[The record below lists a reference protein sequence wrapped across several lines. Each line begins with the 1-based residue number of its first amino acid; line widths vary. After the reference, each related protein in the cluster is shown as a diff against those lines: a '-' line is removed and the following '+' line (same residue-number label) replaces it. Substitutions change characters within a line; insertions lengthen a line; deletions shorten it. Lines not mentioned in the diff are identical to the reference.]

1 MRGRKPVP
9 AEMKLAGQ
17 GLGASMLEGLDL
29 PKVAGEPE
37 MPPGFDAEHAAEW
50 DAVIADLRE
59 AHTLSR
65 EIGAT
70 VEVYVRNLVRMR
82 AAEAHVLE
90 HGAIVPAPRTAVPMQ
105 NPYLAVANRAAKEVR
120 SAAAELGLTPSSRGR
135 VTKIKAADPE
145 DDGFDL

>member
-1 MRGRKPVP
+1 MRGRKPIP
-9 AEMKLAGQ
+9 PEQKLSAY
-17 GLGASMLEGLDL
+17 GLSSDAADI
-29 PKVAGEPE
+29 PKAPGEPE

-50 DAVIADLRE
+50 DAVIADLRA

-82 AAEAHVLE
+82 SAEASVAEL
-90 HGAIVPAPRTAVPMQ
+90 GAIVHAPKTGVPMQ

-135 VTKIKAADPE
+135 VSKVKRENEDADE
-145 DDGFDL
+145 FADI

>member
-1 MRGRKPVP
+1 MQGRKPTP
-9 AEMKLAGQ
+9 PEMKLSAM
-17 GLGASMLEGLDL
+17 GLSADMAAI

-37 MPPGFDAEHAAEW
+37 MPPGFDGLLAVEW
-50 DAVIADLRE
+50 DAVIADLRA

-82 AAEAHVLE
+82 EAEAHVAE
-90 HGAIVPAPRTAVPMQ
+90 HGPIVNAPRTGVPMQ

-135 VTKIKAADPE
+135 VSKVKDEAPDKDEFSDI
-145 DDGFDL
+145 